1 MSMLQLALFV
11 LIIAFQIVKNVQPK
25 ILLDVQLVKLDSQK
39 IAKELVSVQLQSI
52 TPTLLLTLVLIY
64 YQFSYL
70 L

>member
-25 ILLDVQLVKLDSQK
+25 ILLVVQLVKLDSQK
-39 IAKELVSVQLQSI
+39 IAKEPVSVQLQSI